1 MAAIEF
7 LNLKALLYV
16 AFRFAPFI
24 LVSYFI
30 VSSIF
35 NADIRGIVFLG
46 MLLLNCVITI
56 SVGNML
62 SDMPFMMVSPATRNK
77 YGTCNTMNLTSG
89 GPLSR
94 VLPLNIN
101 VFAFTFG
108 YLANL
113 LDTPDN
119 KQLVIRNIPMIIV
132 FSVIIIAQFIW
143 SLSNGCA
150 SVGGLLLSLGMG
162 FGLGW
167 GFSKAI
173 VQSGISDLQ
182 FFNGIKNEEVCTKM
196 SDELFNCTVENVLL

>member
-1 MAAIEF
+1 MATIEF

-46 MLLLNCVITI
+46 MLLLNCFVTI
-56 SVGNML
+56 AVGNML
-62 SDMPFMMVSPATRNK
+62 TDIPGVMVPPATRNK

-94 VLPLNIN
+94 ALPLNIN

-108 YLANL
+108 YLSNL
-113 LDTPDN
+113 LEIAKD
-119 KQLVIRNIPMIIV
+119 KSLVMRNIPMILV
-132 FSVIIIAQFIW
+132 FSVIIITQFIW

-150 SVGGLLLSLGMG
+150 SVAGLLLSLGIG

-167 GFSKAI
+167 AFSLLI
-173 VQSGISDLQ
+173 VKSGISDLQ

-196 SDELFNCTVENVLL
+196 SDEFFTCTVENVL

>member
-46 MLLLNCVITI
+46 MLLINCFITI
-56 SVGNML
+56 ALGNML
-62 SDMPFMMVSPATRNK
+62 SDIPFMMVGPATRNK

-94 VLPLNIN
+94 ALPLNIN

-108 YLANL
+108 YLSNL
-113 LDTPDN
+113 LAISND
-119 KQLVIRNIPMIIV
+119 KSLVMRNIPMIIV
-132 FSVIIIAQFIW
+132 FSVLIIAQFIW

-150 SVGGLLLSLGMG
+150 SFFGLFVSLCIG

-167 GFSKAI
+167 GFSYFI

-182 FFNGIKNEEVCTKM
+182 FFNGIKNEEVCSKM
-196 SDELFNCTVENVLL
+196 SDEFFKCTTENVL

>member
-7 LNLKALLYV
+7 LNLKSLLYLG
-16 AFRFAPFI
+16 FRLAPFI

-46 MLLLNCVITI
+46 MLLINCFVTLII
-56 SVGNML
+56 GN
-62 SDMPFMMVSPATRNK
+62 FFAEYQGMMVSPDTRNK

-94 VLPLNIN
+94 ALPLNIN

-108 YLANL
+108 YLAQL
-113 LDTPDN
+113 LDQAKD
-119 KQLVIRNIPMIIV
+119 KSLVNRNIPMIIIFTLLIV
-132 FSVIIIAQFIW
+132 AQFIW

-150 SVGGLLLSLGMG
+150 TAFALLLSLGIG

-167 GFSKAI
+167 GFSHFVVK
-173 VQSGISDLQ
+173 SGISGLQ
-182 FFNGIKNEEVCTKM
+182 FFNGIKNEEVCSKM
-196 SDELFNCTVENVLL
+196 TDEIFNCTTENVL